1 MTDILNGIRV
11 VELAAWT
18 FVPAAGAV
26 LADWGA
32 DVIKVEHPETGD
44 PQRGLISSG
53 IVAGAGGVNHF
64 IEQPNR
70 GKRSIAL
77 DTSTPEGLELLM
89 KLIESADVFLTN
101 LLPDSRQRMGIDV
114 EQVRARN
121 PKIIYARGHGYGTK
135 GELAAQGG
143 FDLAA
148 YWARGGIGQAYAAG
162 DGSYPPL
169 QRPAFGDVYGG
180 LSIAAGIAGALVK
193 RERTGEPSVVDVSL
207 LGAAIWQLG
216 PDVVGAGITG
226 EEIPRFALEEMPN
239 PAASMYRTRDG
250 RFIAF
255 VLLQA
260 DRFWADFCTRLG
272 RPDLIDDERY
282 ANAVVRFENR
292 AARTERVG
300 SRAMY
305 CCSSMQRG
313 GHVISAKTEH
323 HAVLN
328 AIEHLEKHEGF
339 EVTWLNISRDGIIDI
354 DQLAD
359 AIRPETRL
367 VSIMTANNETGVIQ
381 PMREIWRICRERGV
395 LLHSDMVQSFGKI
408 DTDLSLVDAAS
419 FAAHKFYGP
428 KGIGLLF
435 LAQRSFDSADHVRWR
450 TRERATARNRKCRCN
465 RGNGSGS
472 RMDIA
477 RS

>member
-1 MTDILNGIRV
+1 MSDILDGIRV

-121 PKIIYARGHGYGTK
+121 ANIIYARGHGYGTK

-148 YWARGGIGQAYAAG
+148 YWARGAIGQAYVAG

-226 EEIPRFALEEMPN
+226 TDIPRFQLEEMPN

-260 DRFWADFCTRLG
+260 DRFWADFCMRLG

-282 ANAVVRFENR
+282 ANAMVRFENR
-292 AARTERVG
+292 ADCIVELR
-300 SRAMY
+300 
-305 CCSSMQRG
+305 
-313 GHVISAKTEH
+313 KTIGAEDLAH
-323 HAVLN
+323 W
-328 AIEHLEKHEGF
+328 EKAFSGF
-339 EVTWLNISRDGIIDI
+339 EGVWDVMRTAHEIHSDPEALANGYLPRTTDANGNEFALAASPVQFDETPLELDRAPGHGEHTDALLAELGYSEDEIIDFKI
-354 DQLAD
+354 K
-359 AIRPETRL
+359 
-367 VSIMTANNETGVIQ
+367 SVI
-381 PMREIWRICRERGV
+381 
-395 LLHSDMVQSFGKI
+395 L
-408 DTDLSLVDAAS
+408 
-419 FAAHKFYGP
+419 
-428 KGIGLLF
+428 
-435 LAQRSFDSADHVRWR
+435 
-450 TRERATARNRKCRCN
+450 
-465 RGNGSGS
+465 
-472 RMDIA
+472 
-477 RS
+477 

>member
-1 MTDILNGIRV
+1 VTDILNGIRV

-70 GKRSIAL
+70 GKRSIGL
-77 DTSTPEGLELLM
+77 DTGTPEGLELLM

-114 EQVRARN
+114 EEVRARN

-180 LSIAAGIAGALVK
+180 LSIAAGIAGALFK

-226 EEIPRFALEEMPN
+226 AEIPRFALEEMPN

-272 RPDLIDDERY
+272 RPDLIDDKRY

-292 AARTERVG
+292 ADCIVELR
-300 SRAMY
+300 
-305 CCSSMQRG
+305 
-313 GHVISAKTEH
+313 KTIGAEDLAH
-323 HAVLN
+323 W
-328 AIEHLEKHEGF
+328 EKAFSGF
-339 EVTWLNISRDGIIDI
+339 EGVWDVMRTAREIHSDPQALANGYLPRTTDANGNEFALAASPVQFDETPLRLDRAPGHGEHTDALLAELGYNEDEIIDFKI
-354 DQLAD
+354 KS
-359 AIRPETRL
+359 
-367 VSIMTANNETGVIQ
+367 V
-381 PMREIWRICRERGV
+381 V
-395 LLHSDMVQSFGKI
+395 L
-408 DTDLSLVDAAS
+408 
-419 FAAHKFYGP
+419 
-428 KGIGLLF
+428 
-435 LAQRSFDSADHVRWR
+435 
-450 TRERATARNRKCRCN
+450 
-465 RGNGSGS
+465 
-472 RMDIA
+472 
-477 RS
+477 